1 MVDINKI
8 GIVVLAAGKG
18 KRMQSELPK
27 VMHPLR
33 GRPLI
38 DYVVNVAEELKI
50 KPVVVVADDSNLVRD
65 YLSGRADYAVQ
76 TERLGT
82 GHAVQMAEG
91 ALNGK
96 VECVIVLY
104 GDMPFIKAASLN
116 NLIDDHMSRSNML
129 TLATVTVPDFRDWR
143 AQFYD
148 FGRIIRDENG
158 DIIRIVEKKDASPAE
173 LNVMELNSAF
183 FCFNAEW
190 LWKNLKNLKNNNA
203 AGELYLTDLV
213 KIAFDTGVPLS
224 SVNIDPLEAVGVN
237 TKEHLEKAH
246 NINKF

>member
-1 MVDINKI
+1 MADKNKKI
-8 GIVVLAAGKG
+8 GIVILAAGKG

-38 DYVVNVAEELKI
+38 DYVVNAAEELKI
-50 KPVVVVADDSNLVRD
+50 KPVVVVADDSNLVRE
-65 YLSGRADYAVQ
+65 YLGDRADYVVQ

-91 ALNGK
+91 SLNGK
-96 VECVIVLY
+96 VDNVLVLY
-104 GDMPFIKAASLN
+104 GDMPFIKASSLR
-116 NLIDDHMSRSNML
+116 NLIDDHVSRSNML

-173 LNVMELNSAF
+173 LNIKELNSAF

-190 LWKNLKNLKNNNA
+190 LWRNLKNLKNNNA

-213 KIAFDTGVPLS
+213 KIAFDTGVALS

-246 NINKF
+246 NIN